1 MHPIDRKTRIGFTL
15 IETVTALTL
24 ASVAGVT
31 ILASLATTTGAS
43 QDSLDRVVA
52 LGLAQQL
59 LDEVSGMK
67 YVEAP
72 GGEYDTP
79 MGPGSPEISAGAR
92 KQFDDIDDYNGIA
105 TTPPTDRWGIRLGTD
120 DGKQSTRNT
129 NFQIPATFLNG
140 WKQQVDISYVS
151 DSNLSTVLTSGS
163 SNHRLIRVRII
174 VTETDGSVTT
184 LADLSRVVANVP
196 AG

>member
-1 MHPIDRKTRIGFTL
+1 MDARRRPTRNAFTL
-15 IETVTALTL
+15 IETVTALTI

-31 ILASLATTTGAS
+31 ILATLANTTAS
-43 QDSLDRVVA
+43 TAESLDRVVA
-52 LGLAQQL
+52 LGIAQQL

-79 MGPGSPEISAGAR
+79 MGPGSPEIAAGAR
-92 KQFDDIDDYNGIA
+92 RQFDDIDDYNGVS
-105 TTPPTDRWGIRLGTD
+105 TTPPTDRWGIRLGAD
-120 DGKQSTRNT
+120 DGKQGTRNS
-129 NFQIPATFLNG
+129 NFQIPATFFTG

-163 SNHRLIRVRII
+163 SNHRQIRVRIFL
-174 VTETDGSVTT
+174 TEADGTVTT
-184 LADLSRVVANVP
+184 LADISRVVANVP